1 MNISD
6 LIYELSEDYSD
17 DFTEEY
23 FNQFPSN
30 ENMVKNETSTRSN
43 KPLQIKNVNKIDSY
57 KIYNRITKKIIGQ
70 DEQIKT
76 IISVLIRNNMT
87 TNPYFKSNIFLIGG
101 TGNGKSETIKQIAK
115 ELGIPYV

>member
-30 ENMVKNETSTRSN
+30 ENMIKNDS
-43 KPLQIKNVNKIDSY
+43 QIKSTVEIMFL
-57 KIYNRITKKIIGQ
+57 RIARGQ
-70 DEQIKT
+70 
-76 IISVLIRNNMT
+76 
-87 TNPYFKSNIFLIGG
+87 
-101 TGNGKSETIKQIAK
+101 
-115 ELGIPYV
+115 

>member
-30 ENMVKNETSTRSN
+30 ENIIKNETSTRSN
-43 KPLQIKNVNKIDSY
+43 KL
-57 KIYNRITKKIIGQ
+57 
-70 DEQIKT
+70 
-76 IISVLIRNNMT
+76 L
-87 TNPYFKSNIFLIGG
+87 
-101 TGNGKSETIKQIAK
+101 
-115 ELGIPYV
+115 